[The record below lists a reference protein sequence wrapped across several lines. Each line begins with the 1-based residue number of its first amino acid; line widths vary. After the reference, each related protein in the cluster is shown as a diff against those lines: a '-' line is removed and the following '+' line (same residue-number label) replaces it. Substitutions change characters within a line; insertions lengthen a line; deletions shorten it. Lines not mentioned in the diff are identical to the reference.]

1 MPEINSSNGAL
12 RQFAERTAKN
22 APIQGSAADII
33 KLAMIKVADKMKELN
48 LKSKLIVQVHDELV
62 VDTSADEIDV
72 VKNILKETME
82 NVVDLKVKLNASLS
96 EGTTWDMK

>member
-1 MPEINSSNGAL
+1 
-12 RQFAERTAKN
+12 
-22 APIQGSAADII
+22 
-33 KLAMIKVADKMKELN
+33 MKELN

>member
-1 MPEINSSNGAL
+1 
-12 RQFAERTAKN
+12 
-22 APIQGSAADII
+22 
-33 KLAMIKVADKMKELN
+33 MIKVAAKMKELN

-82 NVVDLKVKLNASLS
+82 NIVDLKVKLNASLS
-96 EGTTWDMK
+96 EGITWDMK